1 MHWNPLWREGQ
12 CHAAAK
18 TRSPGRRK
26 GRVAPQ
32 RPGGREEAGKGRCL
46 TRPPCLA
53 ALGPGPLPCSTTT
66 VRRGLGFAFARSACG
81 DPTCLGVRRGQG
93 QSQPTP
99 HRVKEGPLLP
109 CLPRCCPGP
118 PLLTR
123 GSGWASA
130 PSRRLL

>member
-18 TRSPGRRK
+18 TWSPGRRK
-26 GRVAPQ
+26 GWVAPQ

-46 TRPPCLA
+46 TWPPCLA
-53 ALGPGPLPCSTTT
+53 APGPGPLSCPTTT
-66 VRRGLGFAFARSACG
+66 VRRALGFAFARSVCG
-81 DPTCLGVRRGQG
+81 DPTHLGVRRGQG
-93 QSQPTP
+93 QSQPTLC
-99 HRVKEGPLLP
+99 RVKEGPLLP

-130 PSRRLL
+130 PSRHPL